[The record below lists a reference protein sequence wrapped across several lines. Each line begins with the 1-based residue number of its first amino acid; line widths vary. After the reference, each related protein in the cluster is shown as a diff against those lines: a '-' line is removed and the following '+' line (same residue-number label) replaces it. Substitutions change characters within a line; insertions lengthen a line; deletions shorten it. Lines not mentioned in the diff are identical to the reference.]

1 MHYKIGR
8 RSLLLGFCAL
18 VTTYSI
24 RRYINFTVDE
34 EKTIREHILYR
45 KEESWSQIK
54 YNLTGNPVNH
64 IAFIKVPK
72 AASTTVQNIF
82 LRYGDETNLIF
93 ALPRGRFGGGDKLTS
108 QFFFPPPK
116 NRRYDISCAHVIYNR
131 ADFSR
136 ALPTD
141 TKYIGIVREPFSH
154 FRSMI
159 RFVHPKSV
167 LDMPGENPVL
177 EYLSRFDK
185 YRNKT
190 SISDIFCNKMARYF
204 GFTDDLILKMDQPQI
219 RKYLLKLDE
228 EMDIILLFE
237 YLDES
242 IVLMRRILNWDLRHV
257 LYGKLRVNKVEDNRL
272 KFGTDVEKLHKSYSQ
287 LDYQLY
293 DFFAQKLKEKIKDQP
308 PDFYDELAYF
318 RKTRMKYDNFCLFSI
333 SNDDN
338 NASITFEGSAWNR
351 PFVITWEHCK
361 KLYIHCV
368 TFLDMLIEKQPVGS
382 PE

>member
-18 VTTYSI
+18 VTTYSL

-34 EKTIREHILYR
+34 EETIREHILYR
-45 KEESWSQIK
+45 KEGSWSQTK

-82 LRYGDETNLIF
+82 LRYGDEQNLNF
-93 ALPRGRFGGGDKLTS
+93 ALPRGRGGAGGELTS

-116 NRRYDISCAHVIYNR
+116 NRRYDISCTHVKYNR
-131 ADFSR
+131 THFSR

-141 TKYIGIVREPFSH
+141 TTYIGIVREPFSH
-154 FRSMI
+154 FRSLI
-159 RFVHPKSV
+159 KFTRPKFV

-177 EYLSRFDK
+177 EYLSRFEK

-190 SISDIFCNKMARYF
+190 KITYKGWNLMARYF
-204 GFTDDLILKMDQPQI
+204 GFTDDLILTMDQILIQ
-219 RKYLLKLDE
+219 KYLLKLDE
-228 EMDIILLFE
+228 EMGIVLVFE
-237 YLDES
+237 YLEES
-242 IVLMRRILNWDLRHV
+242 IVLMRRILNWDLKYV
-257 LYGKLRVNKVEDNRL
+257 LHGKLRVNKVEDNRL
-272 KFGTDVEKLHKSYSQ
+272 KFGTNVEKLHKSCYQ

-293 DFFAQKLKEKIKDQP
+293 EFFVQKLKEKLKDQP

-318 RKTRMKYDNFCLFSI
+318 RRTRMKYEDFCLSSI

-361 KLYIHCV
+361 KLYIHDV
-368 TFLDMLIEKQPVGS
+368 TFLAMLKEKQHAGS
-382 PE
+382 P